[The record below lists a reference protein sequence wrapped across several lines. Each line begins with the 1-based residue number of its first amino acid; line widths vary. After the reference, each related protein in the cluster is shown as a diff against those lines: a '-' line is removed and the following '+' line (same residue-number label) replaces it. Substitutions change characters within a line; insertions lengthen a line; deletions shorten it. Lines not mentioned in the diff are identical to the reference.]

1 MLAAIVTSM
10 TSDNR
15 SKRIKLSEFE
25 AGLVSGK
32 YNDRNVHEVVFG
44 MTQITFQN
52 MSQEEANSLEK
63 IVGGEQGKV
72 QRSQPGKPA
81 RGARRG

>member
-1 MLAAIVTSM
+1 M
-10 TSDNR
+10 TGDNR

-52 MSQEEANSLEK
+52 MSQEEANTICDWAASLKEELTAS
-63 IVGGEQGKV
+63 GLMLEEE
-72 QRSQPGKPA
+72 
-81 RGARRG
+81 